1 MGKKRIAKRRKIKP
15 FVKLIKYNHLIPTR
29 YSLEGVDQLKT
40 QLGNESLNEVSEKD
54 KARKVVKKSSEET
67 FQVCILG
74 FDRIWLFGL
83 DWEE

>member
-1 MGKKRIAKRRKIKP
+1 M
-15 FVKLIKYNHLIPTR
+15 
-29 YSLEGVDQLKT
+29 KT
-40 QLGNESLNEVSEKD
+40 QLGNESLKEVSEKD
-54 KARKVVKKSSEET
+54 KDRKVVKSSEET

>member
-1 MGKKRIAKRRKIKP
+1 MLNCSVTIILCLR
-15 FVKLIKYNHLIPTR
+15 N
-29 YSLEGVDQLKT
+29 SLEGVDQLKT
-40 QLGNESLNEVSEKD
+40 QLGNESLNEVSQKD
-54 KARKVVKKSSEET
+54 EARKVAKNSFEET